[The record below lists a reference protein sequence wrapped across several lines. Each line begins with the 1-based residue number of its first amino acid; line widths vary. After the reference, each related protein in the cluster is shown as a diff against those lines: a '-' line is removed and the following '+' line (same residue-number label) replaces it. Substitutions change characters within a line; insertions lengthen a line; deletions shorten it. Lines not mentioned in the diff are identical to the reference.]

1 MKTIKTLCLAMML
14 ASVNGVAQ
22 NRTEWLDP
30 EVNQVNRMPMHTYYF
45 AYESEELAMKG
56 DKWLSEN
63 IMSLNGIWKFNW
75 VKDSDM
81 RPLDFYKTDFNDRGW
96 GKMPVP
102 GNWEMNGYGDPQY
115 VNLGYPW
122 RSQIEDCEI
131 NDLTQ
136 AWTNKYYHTPPK
148 FPVENNHVGSYRRS
162 FVIPANWKGKTV
174 IAHFGAVTSNIYLY
188 VNGKFVGYSEDS
200 KLEAEFDLTPYVKF
214 GKENL
219 IAFQV
224 FRWCDGT
231 YLEDQDYYRLSG
243 VSRDCYLYARNNKR
257 IDDLRIMPDLD
268 KTYTDA
274 TLDVSL
280 KLNGRQTVS
289 LELFSPDGQPVE
301 TKTVSGSGHQTVSFN
316 VKSPLK
322 WTAETPNLYKLL
334 AISNGEVI
342 PVNVGFRKVEL
353 DNEKGQILVNGQP
366 VLFKGA
372 DRHDID
378 PDYGYVIS
386 KERMLQDIRL
396 MKELNINAV
405 RTSHYPND
413 TYWYDLCDKYG
424 IYVCAEAN
432 IESHGMMLFE
442 DRSLAKNKQYAK
454 AHLERNQRH
463 VQRNFNN
470 PSIIFWSLG
479 NEAGMG
485 PNFEACYEWIKKEDP
500 SRACQFEP
508 AMSQVIRDLNKG
520 MPLEESLKKNP
531 SVNYTDIFCPMYAGY
546 SPCEKYVKAN
556 PKKPLIQC
564 EYGHSMGNSMGG
576 FEHYWNMIRKYPQFQ
591 GGFIWDFVD
600 QGIRRYDENGNMYY
614 AYGGDFNPYDA
625 SDNNFCANGLISP
638 DRVPNPQSYEVK
650 YFHQPIWTSASDIKN
665 GKINVYNEYFFR
677 SLDAYIMN
685 WDLSV
690 NGKIV
695 EEGIVSKLDVPA
707 RETVELQIP
716 FSRSNFADTDEV
728 YLNVYYT
735 LKQYEQLLQAG
746 HIIAKSQIEVNIP
759 NHKFQQ
765 LSNNPVGHAEIIA
778 PRIKEPDVNRVIVE
792 GENFNI
798 EFSKVDG
805 FLCRY
810 DVNGVSMIEKGSS
823 LTPNFWRAG
832 TDNDY
837 GARLNLK
844 YKVWKNPVMKLNNIT
859 SKVENSMVYVDAEY
873 QMPEVFSTLR
883 LSYVINNEGAIQVT
897 QKLLTD
903 KGKKVPNMF
912 RYGMRMRMPKEMYY
926 SHFYG
931 RGPVENY
938 IDRNHNSFV
947 GIYKMT
953 TQEQFYPYIR
963 PQENGCKTDIRWW
976 NQTNKGGIGL
986 NFVASKPFSMVA
998 LNYTIESLDDGDLKD
1013 QRHSGQVEPA
1023 DFIEVCIDYAQ
1034 QGLGGENSWG
1044 STCLPQYRL
1053 TYKDYEFT
1061 YQIKPLDTVY

>member
-600 QGIRRYDENGNMYY
+600 QGIRRYDENGNMTKDLNKKILNIQYNCLNLPSRIEFENGHVISY
-614 AYGGDFNPYDA
+614 LYDA
-625 SDNNFCANGLISP
+625 DGIKLRTTHIIGSDTTVTDYCGNVIYENGIPVKLLTEAGYVTLADSKYHYFVQDHLGNNRVVVDQSGNVEEVNHYYPFGGLLSSSVSNAVQPYKYNGKELDRKNGL
-638 DRVPNPQSYEVK
+638 DWY
-650 YFHQPIWTSASDIKN
+650 
-665 GKINVYNEYFFR
+665 
-677 SLDAYIMN
+677 
-685 WDLSV
+685 
-690 NGKIV
+690 
-695 EEGIVSKLDVPA
+695 
-707 RETVELQIP
+707 
-716 FSRSNFADTDEV
+716 
-728 YLNVYYT
+728 
-735 LKQYEQLLQAG
+735 
-746 HIIAKSQIEVNIP
+746 
-759 NHKFQQ
+759 
-765 LSNNPVGHAEIIA
+765 
-778 PRIKEPDVNRVIVE
+778 
-792 GENFNI
+792 
-798 EFSKVDG
+798 
-805 FLCRY
+805 
-810 DVNGVSMIEKGSS
+810 
-823 LTPNFWRAG
+823 
-832 TDNDY
+832 DY
-837 GARLNLK
+837 GARMYDAALGRWHAVDPMSEK
-844 YKVWKNPVMKLNNIT
+844 YYSI
-859 SKVENSMVYVDAEY
+859 S
-873 QMPEVFSTLR
+873 
-883 LSYVINNEGAIQVT
+883 SYVYGLNTPHNCIDPDGQKIIFVNGYLGFGSPRGGGTYWGGVNSSFVKGAKNFFNDQSAYFTDFDFNYLRSSTFLRNLDGYAYAKENYKQLIMGMNPQEDVFRIISHSMGGAFSEGIIRYLKEQGWNVDFSIHLNTWLPSELMGSVGTFLIDATITNDWVQGLSLPIDGSRDIPNANYKIRKKSNEGYQYRHR
-897 QKLLTD
+897 D
-903 KGKKVPNMF
+903 W
-912 RYGMRMRMPKEMYY
+912 
-926 SHFYG
+926 
-931 RGPVENY
+931 
-938 IDRNHNSFV
+938 IDSGSFWNANN
-947 GIYKMT
+947 GIT
-953 TQEQFYPYIR
+953 
-963 PQENGCKTDIRWW
+963 W
-976 NQTNKGGIGL
+976 NQLMPILDSWLIQNPNIQI
-986 NFVASKPFSMVA
+986 
-998 LNYTIESLDDGDLKD
+998 NY
-1013 QRHSGQVEPA
+1013 GQ
-1023 DFIEVCIDYAQ
+1023 
-1034 QGLGGENSWG
+1034 
-1044 STCLPQYRL
+1044 
-1053 TYKDYEFT
+1053 
-1061 YQIKPLDTVY
+1061 

>member
-1 MKTIKTLCLAMML
+1 MKTLKTLCLAL
-14 ASVNGVAQ
+14 FVSSFSAVAQ
-22 NRTEWLDP
+22 ERTEWLNP
-30 EVNQVNRMPMHTYYF
+30 EVNEVNRLPMHSYYF
-45 AYESEELAMKG
+45 AFESEDLAKKG
-56 DKWLSEN
+56 DKWLSSN
-63 IMSLNGIWKFNW
+63 IMSLNGVWKFNW

-81 RPLDFYKTDFNDRGW
+81 RPLDFYKTDFNDKGW
-96 GKMPVP
+96 NRMPVP

-115 VNLGYPW
+115 VNLGYSW
-122 RSQIEDCEI
+122 RNQIEECEI
-131 NDLTQ
+131 NDLAR

-148 FPVENNHVGSYRRS
+148 FPVKNNHVGSYRRS
-162 FVIPANWKGKTV
+162 FIVPAEWKGKEV

-200 KLEAEFDLTPYVKF
+200 KLEAEFDLTPYIQF

-243 VSRDCYLYARNNKR
+243 VSRDCYLYARNTKR
-257 IDDLRIMPDLD
+257 IEDLRVMPDLD
-268 KTYTDA
+268 DKYQNG
-274 TLDVSL
+274 TLDVALTL
-280 KLNGRQTVS
+280 KGKQTVS
-289 LELFSPDGQPVE
+289 LELLSPEGKVVDTQS
-301 TKTVSGSGHQTVSFN
+301 VSGNGKQN
-316 VKSPLK
+316 VRFSLNSPRK
-322 WTAETPNLYKLL
+322 WSAETPDLYKLI
-334 AISNGEVI
+334 AKSGNEII
-342 PVNVGFRKVEL
+342 PVNVGFRKIEL
-353 DNEKGQILVNGQP
+353 DKEKGQILVNGQP

-485 PNFEACYEWIKKEDP
+485 SNFEACYNWIKKEDP

-520 MPLEESLKKNP
+520 MTLEESLKKNP

-546 SPCEKYVKAN
+546 SPCEKYLKAN

-576 FEHYWNMIRKYPQFQ
+576 LEHYWNMIRKYPQFQ

-600 QGIRRYDENGNMYY
+600 QGIRQYDEKGNMYY

-638 DRVPNPQSYEVK
+638 DRIPNPQSYEVK
-650 YFHQPIWTSASDIKN
+650 YFHQPIWTSASDIKSR
-665 GKINVYNEYFFR
+665 KVKVFNENFFR
-677 SLDAYIMN
+677 NLEAYYMD
-685 WDLSV
+685 WELVV
-690 NGKIV
+690 NGNVLQTGRI
-695 EEGIVSKLDVPA
+695 GNLDVPA
-707 RETVELQIP
+707 RSTREYLIDYSSDSYTPE
-716 FSRSNFADTDEV
+716 DEV
-728 YLNVYYT
+728 FLNVYYR
-735 LKQYEQLLQAG
+735 LKKAEQLLKAG
-746 HIIAKSQIEVNIP
+746 HTIAKSQIKVNEATA
-759 NHKFQQ
+759 KFVK
-765 LSNNPVGHAEIIA
+765 LANNPIGHASVIA
-778 PRIKEPDVNRVIVE
+778 PEVKAPDVNRVIVE
-792 GENFNI
+792 GENFHI
-798 EFSKVDG
+798 EFSKADG

-810 DVNGVSMIEKGSS
+810 EINGVSMLEKGTS
-823 LTPNFWRAG
+823 LKPNFWRAG

-837 GARLNLK
+837 GATLNLK
-844 YKVWKNPVMKLNNIT
+844 YKVWNNPEIKLVSINHK
-859 SKVENSMVYVDAEY
+859 SLDSMVQVDATYE
-873 QMPEVFSTLR
+873 MPEVSAKLS
-883 LSYVINNEGAIQVT
+883 LSYLINNEGSIQVT
-897 QKLLTD
+897 QSLIPS
-903 KGKKVPNMF
+903 KGKKAPNMYRF
-912 RYGMRMRMPKEMYY
+912 GMRMRMPKEMYY
-926 SHFYG
+926 SEFYG

-938 IDRNHNSFV
+938 IDRNHNTFV

-953 TQEQFYPYIR
+953 VEEQFYPYIR

-976 NQTNKGGIGL
+976 NQINKGGIGL
-986 NFVASKPFSMVA
+986 NFQSPKPFSMVA
-998 LNYTIESLDDGDLKD
+998 LNYTIESLDDGEEKG

-1023 DFIEVCIDYAQ
+1023 DFVEVCIDYAQ

-1053 TYKDYEFT
+1053 PYQPYTFT
-1061 YQIKPLDTVY
+1061 FQIKPLKTVH